1 MEEELIEAVYLA
13 IDEITKSFASDR
25 VRIRLRKDF
34 YPAFLSKLSQ
44 KNLITVGVSERF
56 AYSLLKSLTILKED
70 PDKPRTFILYKSEW
84 EKFLKN
90 YLEEK
95 RK

>member
-44 KNLITVGVSERF
+44 KNLITLGVSERF